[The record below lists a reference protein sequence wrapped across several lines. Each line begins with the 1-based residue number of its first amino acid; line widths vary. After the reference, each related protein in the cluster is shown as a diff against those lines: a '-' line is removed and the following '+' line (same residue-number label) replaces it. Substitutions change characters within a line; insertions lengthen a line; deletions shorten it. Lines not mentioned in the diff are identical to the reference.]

1 MVRLRCDRKRPCESC
16 IRLGQASACTF
27 QYPPQQSMRSGPTE
41 TTTQNVLQE
50 RIDQLES
57 HVRSLLEKEKE
68 QATTTDS
75 TPESAASSEAT
86 AVGEDQKHLASE
98 FGQIRLHKDGSSYV
112 ESDHW
117 MSILNEISDLKDMVR
132 EQPDTAHNEGC
143 GDAQISPGSDLFLL
157 QTFPAT
163 KMVRVISTI

>member
-1 MVRLRCDRKRPCESC
+1 
-16 IRLGQASACTF
+16 
-27 QYPPQQSMRSGPTE
+27 MRSGPTE

-68 QATTTDS
+68 QVTTTAS

-86 AVGEDQKHLASE
+86 AVGEEQEHLASE

-117 MSILNEISDLKDMVR
+117 MSILNEINDLKDMVR

-143 GDAQISPGSDLFLL
+143 GDAQVSPGSDLFLL

-163 KMVRVISTI
+163 KMVSGICTN

>member
-1 MVRLRCDRKRPCESC
+1 
-16 IRLGQASACTF
+16 
-27 QYPPQQSMRSGPTE
+27 MRSGPTE
-41 TTTQNVLQE
+41 TSTQNVLQE

-68 QATTTDS
+68 KEQGTTTAS

-86 AVGEDQKHLASE
+86 AVGEDQEHLACE

-163 KMVRVISTI
+163 KLVRVISTN